1 MNNSDIQLKQ
11 HEQSGKYIW
20 DQKLTDWIKFRN
32 INKVG
37 QMLKKK
43 ARLQWMDFYAIC
55 LIHDTQRM
63 NCFCELQKCDLELS
77 AIITC

>member
-1 MNNSDIQLKQ
+1 M
-11 HEQSGKYIW
+11 
-20 DQKLTDWIKFRN
+20 
-32 INKVG
+32 
-37 QMLKKK
+37 MKKK